1 MDKKELLKS
10 QHLITKDE
18 AFVKE
23 YKQNPP
29 VIEEQLQWQPGEV
42 IISELSKEDL
52 IQLGSRYLNNISV
65 YLKNILHLMLRT
77 EKELAWLL
85 EKNGVDVGE
94 KFKQDAKEQAEL
106 LNARIEEAK
115 KQLKESVKN

>member
-1 MDKKELLKS
+1 
-10 QHLITKDE
+10 
-18 AFVKE
+18 
-23 YKQNPP
+23 
-29 VIEEQLQWQPGEV
+29 
-42 IISELSKEDL
+42 
-52 IQLGSRYLNNISV
+52 
-65 YLKNILHLMLRT
+65 MLRT

-115 KQLKESVKN
+115 KQLKESVKK